1 MKRAAMGILAAV
13 SLAAAV
19 AVSAAEGQTLGAGV
33 KLKEATPIEK
43 LLANSKDFVGKTVR
57 IDGVVTAVCDKMGCW
72 MDLRD
77 EKADEKTGKTL
88 RLKVEDGG
96 PIKFPLSAKGKK
108 ASAEGMFE
116 PVSAAMAEEYA
127 ADAKEAKPGSEMK
140 TPAPA
145 FQIKATGA
153 VIY

>member
-1 MKRAAMGILAAV
+1 MMRAATGILAV
-13 SLAAAV
+13 IGLAATMT
-19 AVSAAEGQTLGAGV
+19 VSAAEGQTLGAGV
-33 KLKEATPIEK
+33 KIKEATPIEK
-43 LLANSKDFVGKTVR
+43 LLTSSKDYVGKTVR

-77 EKADEKTGKTL
+77 EKADAKTGKTL

-96 PIKFPLSAKGKK
+96 PIKFPLAAKGKK
-108 ASAEGMFE
+108 ASAEGVFE
-116 PVSAAMAEEYA
+116 PVSGEMAKEYA
-127 ADAKEAKPGSEMK
+127 ADAKEAKAGSEMK
-140 TPAPA
+140 TLAPA

>member
-1 MKRAAMGILAAV
+1 MRVVFGLITAACLAITLT
-13 SLAAAV
+13 STAAQ
-19 AVSAAEGQTLGAGV
+19 GQTLGAGV
-33 KLKEATPIEK
+33 KIKEATPIEK
-43 LLANSKDFVGKTVR
+43 LLTNSKDYIGKTVR
-57 IDGVVTAVCDKMGCW
+57 IEGVVTAVCDKMGCW

-96 PIKFPLSAKGKK
+96 PIKFPMAAKGKK
-108 ASAEGMFE
+108 ASAEGVFE
-116 PVSAAMAEEYA
+116 AVSADMAKEYA
-127 ADAKEAKPGSEMK
+127 ADAKEAKAGSDMQ
-140 TPAPA
+140 TAAPA